1 MAVKRRR
8 STFTLV
14 IDRRCAGTLTCRM
27 TGSLRV
33 ATHSLPHHSDDRQG
47 GETMELIAAL
57 VSIGAIWLIVVVGSI
72 YMNKNV
78 K

>member
-1 MAVKRRR
+1 
-8 STFTLV
+8 
-14 IDRRCAGTLTCRM
+14 
-27 TGSLRV
+27 
-33 ATHSLPHHSDDRQG
+33 
-47 GETMELIAAL
+47 MELIAAL

>member
-1 MAVKRRR
+1 
-8 STFTLV
+8 LQ
-14 IDRRCAGTLTCRM
+14 
-27 TGSLRV
+27 
-33 ATHSLPHHSDDRQG
+33 HHSDDRQG